1 VTELDRGGIRE
12 VVAVDATPIGR
23 NARSTVATYGGV
35 LDPLRRRFAAAPSA
49 TEAGLS
55 AAAFS
60 YNTPEGRC
68 PTCRGTG
75 ELDLD
80 LQYLPDLPMPC
91 PDCGG
96 HRYRPEVVS
105 VTLDGRSVADVLAL
119 TVDDALDVF
128 ADEPALA
135 RPLAALSAVGLGYVT
150 LGEAT
155 PGLSGGEAQRLR
167 LATRMRSSVRDA
179 LFVFDEP
186 TIGLHPLDVH
196 GLLGVFD
203 RLLDGGATV
212 VVVEHDLDLLAN
224 ADHVIELG
232 PGAGPDGGRVIA
244 TGTPTEVAASPTSVI
259 GRRLASPAGPD

>member
-1 VTELDRGGIRE
+1 
-12 VVAVDATPIGR
+12 
-23 NARSTVATYGGV
+23 
-35 LDPLRRRFAAAPSA
+35 
-49 TEAGLS
+49 
-55 AAAFS
+55 
-60 YNTPEGRC
+60 
-68 PTCRGTG
+68 
-75 ELDLD
+75 
-80 LQYLPDLPMPC
+80 
-91 PDCGG
+91 
-96 HRYRPEVVS
+96 VVS